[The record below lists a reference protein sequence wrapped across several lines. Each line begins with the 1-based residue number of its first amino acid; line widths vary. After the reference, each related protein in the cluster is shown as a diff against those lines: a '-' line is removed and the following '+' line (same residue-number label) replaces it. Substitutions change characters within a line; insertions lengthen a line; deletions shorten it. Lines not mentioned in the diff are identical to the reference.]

1 MNAGLM
7 IRLALLAA
15 SIAPVKPALGAFGVS
30 VGQAATGSLSGIVS
44 TASDTPQPVA
54 RAVVTLSGPELSRS
68 RGTITNDK
76 GRFRIN
82 ELPAGRFTVRVE
94 KPGFITSVYGAQRP
108 ARPGTAVAVK
118 QGEHV
123 ENLAVRI
130 WQGAVLTGT
139 VRDADGRPSAGT
151 LVRAYRNGGTSTQPM
166 PVLTNNGATTDE
178 RGQYRIFGLEPGAYV
193 LSARSPIGQASAQ
206 VLTDRRVDDLLSML
220 QRGQR
225 TGFAATGGDTS
236 ESARSFAP
244 TFYPGTSAIEQA
256 QVLTLRA
263 GEELEGLDFA
273 IISIPVST
281 LSGVVRLP
289 DGSPVARATVRFS
302 RWPRSTVVSS
312 FTVLVQTATTGED
325 GVFSLA
331 QMTPGTYKVTARWRS
346 TRPGGGIIDP
356 NEQPQWA
363 STEVAVGTTDLSGI
377 TLTLGPGAL
386 VQGRITFVRD
396 GVEQPVPT
404 NINSMTIGAEALNS
418 GTSLMSANIR
428 PDGSFSMS
436 VLTGEP
442 LRLGVFPR
450 GLDSAWAVRSAL
462 LATGADWLD
471 APVTIDGA
479 TMLTVAMTTHRSELS
494 GQIHSADGAAVPDLF
509 VIAFSTD
516 RRFWGIETRRVQAV
530 RPAADGAFIIK
541 DLPPGE
547 YFLGA
552 LVDVDNG
559 DWIRPGFLDP
569 IATVAVK
576 VTIAEGAKTV
586 QDIKIGSGR

>member
-1 MNAGLM
+1 MNARL
-7 IRLALLAA
+7 IRLATLLAVTV
-15 SIAPVKPALGAFGVS
+15 APVIPAVS
-30 VGQAATGSLSGIVS
+30 AIGQVATGSVSGIVS
-44 TASDTPQPVA
+44 TASDTPQPVP
-54 RAVVTLSGPELSRS
+54 RAVVTLSGPELSRN
-68 RGTITNDK
+68 RGTITDDK
-76 GRFRIN
+76 GRFRID
-82 ELPAGRFTVRVE
+82 ELPAGRFTLRVE

-123 ENLAVRI
+123 ANLAVRI

-139 VRDADGRPSAGT
+139 VRDPEGRPAAGVA
-151 LVRAYRNGGTSTQPM
+151 VRAYRNGGTSTQPI

-193 LSARSPIGQASAQ
+193 LSARSATGQAAAQ
-206 VLTDRRVDDLLSML
+206 VLTDRRVDALLSML

-236 ESARSFAP
+236 DSPRSLAP

-256 QVLTLRA
+256 QVLTLQA
-263 GEELEGLDFA
+263 GAQLEGLDFGLL
-273 IISIPVST
+273 SIPVST
-281 LSGVVRLP
+281 LTGIVRLP
-289 DGSPVARATVRFS
+289 DGSPAARATVRFS

-312 FTVLVQTATTGED
+312 FTVPVQSATTGED
-325 GVFSLA
+325 GTFSLA
-331 QMTPGTYKVTARWRS
+331 QLTPGTYKVTARWRS
-346 TRPGGGIIDP
+346 TRPSGGIIDP
-356 NEQPQWA
+356 NEQPKWA
-363 STEVAVGTTDLSGI
+363 STEVAVGSTDLSGI
-377 TLTLGPGAL
+377 ALTLGPGAL
-386 VQGRITFVRD
+386 IQGRVTFERD

-404 NINSMTIGAEALNS
+404 NINSVSIGAEALHS
-418 GTSLMSANIR
+418 GTSLMSAIIK

-450 GLDSAWAVRSAL
+450 GLESTWAVRSAL
-462 LATGADWLD
+462 LSTGTDWLD
-471 APVTIDGA
+471 APLTIDSD
-479 TMLTVAMTTHRSELS
+479 TNLMIAMTTRRSELS
-494 GQIHSADGAAVPDLF
+494 GQIRNAGGAAVPDLF

-569 IATVAVK
+569 IAAVAVK
-576 VTIAEGAKTV
+576 VTITEGGTTV
-586 QDIKIGSGR
+586 QDIRIGSGR